1 VTVTPPSPDF
11 CKTADLCD
19 ENGSIRAAERVV
31 TPANPRDLAGMDV
44 ERIRHPQIFR
54 QAVKLTLGVWF
65 FTFLL
70 FLMPIVDATG
80 RLPHFVVGI
89 ALICIAFGIF
99 MSLPLY
105 WVAARL
111 HARPAPFMVA
121 GTFAAVCFSA
131 LIFSVFDAITGGQII
146 QLFMSGHHIPPDIV
160 NRTVSNFISFSW
172 LYGLLG
178 TIYVILHTHAAMR
191 DRELQLAEARSLAQ
205 TAQLTALRLQ
215 LNPHFLFN
223 TLNAISS
230 LIVTGRARQGEAM
243 LGKLCDFLRTALTA
257 ETAGTNS
264 VGEELETLQTYLEIE
279 AIRFGDRLTVEF
291 AAAEE
296 VVEVAVPSFILQ
308 PLVENAVKYAV
319 APTSQP
325 VILRV
330 GARRDGGDLVLSVS
344 DNGRSAVAAA
354 AGRPSGTGV
363 GLENVRRRLDVLY
376 GRKARLETIA
386 HEDGFTAIVRLPI
399 AEQPSLGLVAA
410 A

>member
-1 VTVTPPSPDF
+1 MD
-11 CKTADLCD
+11 
-19 ENGSIRAAERVV
+19 AER
-31 TPANPRDLAGMDV
+31 T
-44 ERIRHPQIFR
+44 RHPEIFR
-54 QAVKLTLGVWF
+54 QAAKLTFGVWF
-65 FTFLL
+65 FTFIL
-70 FLMPIVDATG
+70 FLMPVVVATG
-80 RLPHFVVGI
+80 RLPNFVVGV
-89 ALICIAFGIF
+89 ALICIAFGVF

-111 HARPAPFMVA
+111 QGASNWTQVA
-121 GTFAAVCFSA
+121 GVFGGVCFCA
-131 LIFSVFDAITGGQII
+131 AIFSAFDAATGGQII
-146 QLFMSGHHIPPDIV
+146 QLFMSGHHIPPDMV

-178 TIYVILHTHAAMR
+178 TIYVILHQHAAMR
-191 DRELQLAEARSLAQ
+191 DRELQLAEARGLAQ

-257 ETAGTNS
+257 ETNGTNS

-279 AIRFGDRLTVEF
+279 AIRFGDRLSVDF
-291 AAAEE
+291 AAAED
-296 VVEVAVPSFILQ
+296 VVDLPVPSFLLQ
-308 PLVENAVKYAV
+308 PLVENAIKYAV

-325 VILRV
+325 VIVRV

-344 DNGRSAVAAA
+344 DNGRSAA
-354 AGRPSGTGV
+354 AGAAGKPAGTGV

-376 GRKARLETIA
+376 GRRARLETIGY
-386 HEDGFTAIVRLPI
+386 EDGFSAIVRLPVV
-399 AEQPSLGLVAA
+399 EAA
-410 A
+410 AGGPGLSLVGAA

>member
-1 VTVTPPSPDF
+1 MD
-11 CKTADLCD
+11 
-19 ENGSIRAAERVV
+19 AE
-31 TPANPRDLAGMDV
+31 M
-44 ERIRHPQIFR
+44 IRHPEVFR

-65 FTFLL
+65 FTFIL
-70 FLMPIVDATG
+70 FLMPIVVATG
-80 RLPHFVVGI
+80 RIPQFYIGI
-89 ALICIAFGIF
+89 TLLCIAFGIF

-111 HARPAPFMVA
+111 HDRSAPLKVA

-131 LIFSVFDAITGGQII
+131 LTFSAFDAVNGGQII
-146 QLFMSGHHIPPDIV
+146 QLFMSGHHIPPDFI

-257 ETAGTNS
+257 ETNGTNS

-279 AIRFGDRLTVEF
+279 AIRFGDRLTVDF

-296 VVEVAVPSFILQ
+296 VVDVAVPSFILQ

-319 APTSQP
+319 APTSRP
-325 VILRV
+325 VIVRV
-330 GARRDGGDLVLSVS
+330 GARREGDDLILSVS
-344 DNGRSAVAAA
+344 DNGRAAA
-354 AGRPSGTGV
+354 SADPARPAGTGV
-363 GLENVRRRLDVLY
+363 GLDNTRRRLDVLY

-386 HEDGFTAIVRLPI
+386 YDDGFTAIVRLPI
-399 AEQPSLGLVAA
+399 AERPALGLVAA

>member
-1 VTVTPPSPDF
+1 
-11 CKTADLCD
+11 
-19 ENGSIRAAERVV
+19 
-31 TPANPRDLAGMDV
+31 MDV
-44 ERIRHPQIFR
+44 DRIPHPEIFR
-54 QAVKLTLGVWF
+54 QAAKLTLGVWL
-65 FTFLL
+65 FTFIL
-70 FLMPIVDATG
+70 FLMPIVVSSG
-80 RLPHFVVGI
+80 RIPHFIVG
-89 ALICIAFGIF
+89 LTLLCIAFGIV

-105 WVAARL
+105 WVASRL
-111 HARPAPFMVA
+111 HDRPAPLKIA

-131 LIFSVFDAITGGQII
+131 LVFSAFDAVNGGQII
-146 QLFMSGHHIPPDIV
+146 QLFMSGHHIKPDFV

-230 LIVTGRARQGEAM
+230 LVVTGRAKQGEAM
-243 LGKLCDFLRTALTA
+243 LSKLCDFLRTALTA
-257 ETAGTNS
+257 ETNGTNS

-291 AAAEE
+291 AAGEE
-296 VVEVAVPSFILQ
+296 VVDVPVPSFILQ

-319 APTSQP
+319 APTSRP
-325 VILRV
+325 VIVRV
-330 GARRDGGDLVLSVS
+330 GARREGDDLVLSVS
-344 DNGRSAVAAA
+344 DNGRTAASAAS
-354 AGRPSGTGV
+354 GKPSGTGV
-363 GLENVRRRLDVLY
+363 GLENTRRRLDVLY

-386 HEDGFTAIVRLPI
+386 YDDGFTATVRLPI
-399 AEQPSLGLVAA
+399 AERPAFGLVAA